1 MEQESRNR
9 LSEASLRPTHSRV
22 RRTQPSP
29 ERTTMV
35 AQDAPKQQRPW
46 PIRLWNAFKD
56 IAILFS
62 FAVNFIL
69 VAVIVI
75 LVLNADV
82 LFDLKNRLAEP
93 WLADLDHAFAA
104 LGATTINSTVH
115 IDDSIPVVFDLA
127 LEQNTNVILTAPV
140 PLSVPAQFV
149 LPGGGGAI
157 NGTVSLNLPQ
167 GQALPIELG
176 MSVPVS
182 TTVPVVMQVP
192 VRMELSECGMA
203 PAVEQLRA
211 VFRPIAGFVQ
221 GLPNSTEEL
230 LRPNE

>member
-1 MEQESRNR
+1 
-9 LSEASLRPTHSRV
+9 
-22 RRTQPSP
+22 
-29 ERTTMV
+29 
-35 AQDAPKQQRPW
+35 
-46 PIRLWNAFKD
+46 
-56 IAILFS
+56 
-62 FAVNFIL
+62 
-69 VAVIVI
+69 
-75 LVLNADV
+75 
-82 LFDLKNRLAEP
+82 
-93 WLADLDHAFAA
+93 
-104 LGATTINSTVH
+104 
-115 IDDSIPVVFDLA
+115 VVFDLA